1 MLVDDTV
8 GKGVLDAV
16 ARNEG
21 DTIDVMVGEPLN
33 EIAGEAVA

>member
-1 MLVDDTV
+1 MLVDDEE
-8 GKGVLDAV
+8 GKGELDTV